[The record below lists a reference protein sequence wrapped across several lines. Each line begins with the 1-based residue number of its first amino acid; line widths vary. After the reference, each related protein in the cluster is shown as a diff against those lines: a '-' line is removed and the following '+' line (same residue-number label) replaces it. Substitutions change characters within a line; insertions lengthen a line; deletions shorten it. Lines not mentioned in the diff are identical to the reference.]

1 MNNELIQTIMKDTMD
16 IQNNRIITKDT
27 EIARLM
33 DQVANLKS
41 ENIDLR
47 KQTLKSKE
55 DYRLW
60 VQ

>member
-41 ENIDLR
+41 ENVDLR